1 MAAAAAVLES
11 SPSPDNSQVADVAT
25 AAGFD
30 YSYCYKSPLVDAAAA
45 AAERAYGMDMG
56 KRVSEGTTL

>member
-1 MAAAAAVLES
+1 M
-11 SPSPDNSQVADVAT
+11 AT

-45 AAERAYGMDMG
+45 AERAYGMDMG

>member
-45 AAERAYGMDMG
+45 AERAYGMDMG